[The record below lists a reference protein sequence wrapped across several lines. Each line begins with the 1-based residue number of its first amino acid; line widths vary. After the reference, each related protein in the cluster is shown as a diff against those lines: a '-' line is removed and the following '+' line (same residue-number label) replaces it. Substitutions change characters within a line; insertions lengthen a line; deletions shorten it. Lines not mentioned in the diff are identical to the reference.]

1 MAPTYSERFIPR
13 IKTKQLTCEGPA
25 SCTTLTTGAGTAA
38 APAINMGT
46 ATTGLFMDGAANI
59 GLTIGGVLAKS
70 IAAGQDITVRYG
82 DIAKFKGVRANG
94 TYASP
99 TDTAD
104 TNILFDIVAMGYAS
118 SGYHDAAVIRFRQDG
133 ALSGINVP
141 CRIMLMSRDSAGN
154 LNNVIGA
161 RASGAC
167 EIYGAL
173 AHQGSTLGFYNTTPT
188 TKPTVTGSRGSNAA
202 LADLLTKL
210 AGLGLLTDST
220 TA

>member
-13 IKTKQLTCEGPA
+13 IKTKGLDCEGAA
-25 SCTTLTTGAGTAA
+25 SCTALTTGAGTAA

-46 ATTGLFMDGAANI
+46 SNTGLFMDSANI
-59 GLTIGGVLAKS
+59 GFTVGGVLSKTL
-70 IAAGQDITVRYG
+70 AAGQDITVRYADG
-82 DIAKFKGVRANG
+82 AKFKGVRANG

-104 TNILFDIVAMGYAS
+104 THVLFDIVAMGYAS
-118 SGYHDAAVIRFRQDG
+118 SGYRDAAVIRFRQDG
-133 ALSGINVP
+133 ALSGVNVP
-141 CRIMLMSRDSAGN
+141 CRVTLMSRDSAGN
-154 LNNVIGA
+154 LKNVVGA

-188 TKPTVTGSRGSNAA
+188 TKPTITGSRGGNAA